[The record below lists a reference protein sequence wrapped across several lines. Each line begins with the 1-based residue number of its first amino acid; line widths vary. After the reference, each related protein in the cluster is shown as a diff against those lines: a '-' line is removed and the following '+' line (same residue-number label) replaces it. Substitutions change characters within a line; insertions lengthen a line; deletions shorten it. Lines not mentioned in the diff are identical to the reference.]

1 MNAAEAAA
9 DIENTMSAAAQP
21 QIRSQA
27 PPSLL
32 VAQVSRLDS
41 GDRPSAAA
49 RLEQQLGRDFAAW
62 LVSALARD
70 HGVRRLSI

>member
-9 DIENTMSAAAQP
+9 DIGNTMSAAAQP
-21 QIRSQA
+21 QTRSQA

-32 VAQVSRLDS
+32 VEQVTRLDQ

-49 RLEQQLGRDFAAW
+49 RLEQQLGPELAAW